1 MKGWMP
7 RRRGANRYETRV
19 KQSGRTPDMR
29 RKELAGAWLLEVNLP
44 RVAPDQRK
52 QFADAIAHMIA
63 RQTHKEIDTRQ
74 YELELFQDYF
84 GLEWVKRW
92 QRIIEQA
99 NKPARPGTR
108 GGTKR

>member
-7 RRRGANRYETRV
+7 RRRGSNRYETRV
-19 KQSGRTPDMR
+19 QQSGRTPDMR

-44 RVAPDQRK
+44 RVDPEQRK
-52 QFADAIAHMIA
+52 QFGDALAHMIA

-74 YELELFQDYF
+74 YEIELFQHYF

-99 NKPARPGTR
+99 NKPARPPKS
-108 GGTKR
+108 GGNRS